1 MGMEFPRN
9 RRKADDSYHALS
21 RVREESFSCSPL
33 DHTKR
38 GEPVRTV
45 DGYLV
50 VFIGAGLGGALRH
63 SANLAASRLFGPDLP
78 LSTLVVNVLGSL
90 CVGCIAGYFAVRGHG
105 SQPIQLFLTTGILG
119 GFTTFSAFS
128 LEAALLWERGQ
139 LVSCVVF
146 VLVSVMLSI
155 AAVFA
160 GLALVRSW
168 PAV

>member
-1 MGMEFPRN
+1 
-9 RRKADDSYHALS
+9 
-21 RVREESFSCSPL
+21 
-33 DHTKR
+33 
-38 GEPVRTV
+38 VRTV
-45 DGYLV
+45 YGYLF

-78 LSTLVVNVLGSL
+78 LGTLVVNVLGSL
-90 CVGCIAGYFAVRGHG
+90 SVGCIAGYFAVRGHG
-105 SQPIQLFLTTGILG
+105 SQPVQLFLTTGILG

-139 LVSCVVF
+139 MVSCAVF

-155 AAVFA
+155 VAVFA

-168 PAV
+168 HPV